1 METCVAIRQQSTRE
15 IRSGSAGY
23 RMKQGNP
30 RKVEAHEQK
39 KIRVLVADDHPIV
52 RSGTR
57 ELLERAHDITIVGE
71 AARGDEVLALVGSLN
86 PDVLL
91 LDMEMPGKTG
101 AEVARE
107 LQIIGSR
114 VRVLVLSAH
123 DNETYI
129 MDLLANGAAG
139 YLTKEETVDNIVDAV
154 RGVARGEG
162 GWYSRRAAA
171 KIVSVVRRHPEDL
184 IVLTDREEEILNLV
198 AEGWKN
204 GRIAQE
210 LSLSE
215 RTVRFHLTNV
225 YEKLGVSGRSEA
237 IRWVLTRRPD

>member
-1 METCVAIRQQSTRE
+1 MTGAASANGSTP
-15 IRSGSAGY
+15 SVSADDTP
-23 RMKQGNP
+23 MPP
-30 RKVEAHEQK
+30 RK
-39 KIRVLVADDHPIV
+39 KIRVLMADDHPIV
-52 RSGTR
+52 RTGMR
-57 ELLERAHDITIVGE
+57 NLLERASDIQVVGE
-71 AARGDEVLALVGSLN
+71 AERGDEVIQMVNRLH

-107 LQIIGSR
+107 LQEAGSR

-123 DNETYI
+123 DSESYV
-129 MDLLANGAAG
+129 MELLENGAAG
-139 YLTKEETVDNIVDAV
+139 YLTKEEALDNIVDAV
-154 RGVARGEG
+154 RGVARGEA

-171 KIVSVVRRHPEDL
+171 SIASAVRRHPQDPAT
-184 IVLTDREEEILNLV
+184 LTERESEILKLV

-204 GRIAQE
+204 GRIAEE

-225 YEKLGVSGRSEA
+225 YDKLGVSSRAEA
-237 IRWVLTRRPD
+237 MRWALTRGQE